1 MYIRLA
7 EHIALRSWKELT
19 YAYYTKTSP
28 YAEPV
33 TKKQAELLL
42 QCDGEH
48 DISLDKTVMELAAR
62 GMITACEK
70 GDHPSEWSAYKAYD
84 NRYFPRMNLMLTGK
98 CNYNCLHCFNAAD
111 NAPLMTEWSYEE
123 LCKLLDQAEECGI
136 HAFTLT
142 GGEPMVH
149 KRFMDILH
157 EIRRRN
163 MLVEELNTNGY
174 YITPDILDE
183 MKEMD
188 CVPLI
193 KISFDGIGYHDWM
206 RNHKGA
212 EKRTLEVMRLCRE
225 KGFRV
230 VAQTNVNRRNV
241 GSMAETAGVLD
252 RIGVETMRI
261 IRTTEAPRWAANAGD
276 ACLTIDEYYETMLS
290 LAKEWMSSGRKMRMV
305 IWQYLQL
312 DPAGKSFSIVPVAYA
327 KGECKDRYAVC
338 RGARGM
344 VAVTS
349 SGEVVPCMQAS
360 GYLQMVGVS
369 YGNLHRDRLKDILTF
384 GSYFDT
390 VSMPVGELRRINK
403 KCGSCKWFACCAGG
417 CRALGLLYSG
427 EKHDYCGVDPTK
439 CIFFKNG
446 WYEKVMETLSP
457 WKGGRG

>member
-48 DISLDKTVMELAAR
+48 DIALDKTVMELAAR

-252 RIGVETMRI
+252 RIGVETMR
-261 IRTTEAPRWAANAGD
+261 W
-276 ACLTIDEYYETMLS
+276 
-290 LAKEWMSSGRKMRMV
+290 SSGSICSWIRQGRISALYRSHTRRASVKIVMRSAEGREG
-305 IWQYLQL
+305 WWRS
-312 DPAGKSFSIVPVAYA
+312 PPRERWFP
-327 KGECKDRYAVC
+327 VC
-338 RGARGM
+338 R
-344 VAVTS
+344 
-349 SGEVVPCMQAS
+349 
-360 GYLQMVGVS
+360 
-369 YGNLHRDRLKDILTF
+369 HRDT
-384 GSYFDT
+384 
-390 VSMPVGELRRINK
+390 
-403 KCGSCKWFACCAGG
+403 
-417 CRALGLLYSG
+417 CRWSVY
-427 EKHDYCGVDPTK
+427 PTEI
-439 CIFFKNG
+439 CI
-446 WYEKVMETLSP
+446 ETD
-457 WKGGRG
+457 